1 MIFFGFS
8 GGKKTSLDSRPLKL
22 KQSFAALCMAWGWY
36 PKQKQLKCVTNM
48 LENQVW
54 S

>member
-8 GGKKTSLDSRPLKL
+8 GGKKRTSLDSRPLKL
-22 KQSFAALCMAWGWY
+22 KQSFALCMAWGWY

-48 LENQVW
+48 LENHVW